1 MKNFSYLQLFK
12 EQNIKFK
19 AEHGAVI
26 ILYRVSDL
34 YMAVED
40 DATACQEAL
49 GLSLSV
55 STSDRIKSTA
65 FPSHCLDTYLPK
77 LVRAGHRICICDNP
91 CH

>member
-34 YMAVED
+34 YMAIEED
-40 DATACQEAL
+40 AMECMQLL
-49 GLSLSV
+49 GTSISLSGE
-55 STSDRIKSTA
+55 DRIKSTA

-77 LVRAGHRICICDNP
+77 LVRAGYRICICDNP